1 MPDQSAQVTSE
12 EFLKRYPPEKK
23 VRGVRVE
30 VQPLVEDSA
39 EKGILEFSSVG
50 VAIETTD
57 SHDPYHTPNL
67 VREPTHGLLLSR
79 DTAIE
84 LVHKLVSLFPEE
96 DLKGFARQYAR
107 LVQKL

>member
-12 EFLKRYPPEKK
+12 EFLEQYPPEKK

-30 VQPLVEDSA
+30 VQPLVEASA

-57 SHDPYHTPNL
+57 SHDPYHTPSP
-67 VREPTHGLLLSR
+67 VREPTYGLLLSR
-79 DTAIE
+79 DTALE
-84 LVHKLVSLFPEE
+84 LLHKLAHLFPIDE
-96 DLKGFARQYAR
+96 LKDFAV
-107 LVQKL
+107 LVQPR